1 MKKDLSSIRKEYLK
15 GSISVSSMPENP
27 IEALQ
32 IWVNQAIE
40 SEVEEPT
47 AMNIATISPEN
58 FPTSRVVLLKEI
70 VSEGLIFFTNYG
82 STKGQNIESNP
93 NVAVNFFWPALER
106 QVRIHCIASKI
117 PAEDSDA
124 YFYSRPLGSQAGAIV
139 SQQSAVIDAQENL
152 EERIKSLLESGTSL
166 QRPENWGGY
175 ILKPSY
181 FEFWHGRAS
190 RIHDRVAYSL
200 EEAIWKKKR
209 LSP

>member
-1 MKKDLSSIRKEYLK
+1 MKKDLSSIRKDYLK

-27 IEALQ
+27 LDALQ
-32 IWVNQAIE
+32 KWVNQAIE

-70 VSEGLIFFTNYG
+70 VSEGLVFFTNYG
-82 STKGQNIESNP
+82 STKGKNIEFNP

-106 QVRIHCIASKI
+106 QVRVHCVANKI
-117 PAEDSDA
+117 SPENSDA
-124 YFYSRPLGSQAGAIV
+124 YFYSRPIASQAGAIV
-139 SQQSAVIDAQENL
+139 SQQSVEIDQHADLEMLVKTLIENGEAL
-152 EERIKSLLESGTSL
+152 K
-166 QRPENWGGY
+166 RPENWGGY
-175 ILKPSY
+175 LLKPLY

-200 EEAIWKKKR
+200 ENSIWVKKR